1 MRNRS
6 LFTTS
11 DAPVHVDTDEV
22 VARLRDL
29 GSFDGASEADLRR
42 IAEAGRRVRVPQGW
56 SLIWEKTPAD
66 KAYVVLAGEV
76 DVRRD
81 QAVVAR
87 LGAGDVIG
95 EVALVQHRLRT
106 ATVVAATPLDVLH
119 LGRDEVEE
127 LYAGV
132 PAFRAALDAAVSAHV
147 V

>member
-1 MRNRS
+1 MRNRP
-6 LFTTS
+6 LFSTS
-11 DAPVHVDTDEV
+11 DAPVHVDTDEI

-29 GSFDGASEADLRR
+29 GSFAGAADADLRR
-42 IAEAGRRVRVPQGW
+42 IAQAGRRVNIPQGW

-66 KAYVVLAGEV
+66 KAYVVLAGDV

-81 QAVVAR
+81 GALVAR
-87 LGAGDVIG
+87 LGDGDVIG

-119 LGRDEVEE
+119 LGRDEVEV
-127 LYAGV
+127 LYAEV